1 MADLKKTI
9 EIIFAGTDSVSKTL
23 NTMSGNV
30 TDFGNDMKDIG
41 QPFADATKLVALLDA
56 AIVGLAIAGVTA
68 SAGIEKETDKMVNSL
83 GLLPEEAEK
92 FKDVA
97 LDVYKAGYGED
108 MAASFE
114 AVILAQKKLGDSA
127 EIDIGKVTEQAL
139 KIQKTFDVDVNESLS
154 GVKNLMTN
162 FGLSSEEAFDFI
174 VAGYQKGLHG
184 SGDFIESI
192 NEYSTQF
199 ANGGADAGQFFSI
212 METGFSEGFL
222 GTDRAADLFK
232 EFRVRIQDDSKTTND
247 ALQSLGIDPVAFG
260 KKMASGEMTAIQAF
274 DIIQGK
280 LNETEDVSVQ
290 FNAGVGL
297 MGTQFEDLGTKAAL
311 AISSTKTEIGEL
323 SGTMAKIETKTF
335 EEKFVSALRTITTE
349 FGKMQ
354 SWKDAKLVIGD
365 VFTDIADSFETV
377 IKKLNISGL
386 EEKVKEVWDKIVNLF
401 VENDL
406 DLTTVEGMKTAVSL
420 VVTSLESLAT
430 VTGGII
436 DILGPIFVKIKDIV
450 IEFNNLDLDDKE
462 LAGKIL
468 GIGTALTI
476 LSEIIS
482 LGGTLIGGLGTL
494 AGLFGTG
501 GALYIGI
508 SGFIAL
514 LTGPAG
520 LAVGLG
526 AVGLWLADKVFDGL
540 TSGIDKDIKDTKDY
554 TEKLGLFL
562 DEMDK
567 LPEDAQT
574 VEISAAFD
582 AGNTKEAFKLI
593 DDAVKEDKIINFLAK
608 TDATNFADIR
618 TDISELTEA
627 EQIAL
632 EVALKEGDETA
643 VNAILSGFTEEKT
656 VDLRATFDDSKAT
669 EFYKLLDD
677 LDEEQLLEV
686 RTAIITGDE
695 EKVNDLISTLS
706 EEQQLEIKTA
716 IDQLSFDKVDTM
728 LEGIPE
734 DKQVEIKAAVA
745 AMDWEEV
752 DNIISGVEDEKIVN
766 IIASLD
772 SADLTVAKEELE
784 YFDDD
789 KALAIKVAV
798 NEGDFDHAKDLVKEL
813 NEDIVFDVKADIE
826 EAKETISWFDED
838 GKEHTIEVLAETKG
852 IDKAK
857 KEIEA
862 IPTEKMLEIKLQG
875 EIDKQ
880 LATITAKAELV
891 QTAMEWDA
899 KLDIAQAEAA
909 AEEIKAAFE
918 AATSTVDSTAEAAAS
933 MFSDLISNM
942 TELSTSDK
950 WYMQDVLEDQM
961 ELERDALDNQIKL
974 TDAQIKLMEARAKAL
989 DGGEALIQIDG
1000 TGLSPALN
1008 MVMWEIIEEVQV
1020 RANELASEFL
1030 LGI

>member
-23 NTMSGNV
+23 KTMSGNV

-68 SAGIEKETDKMVNSL
+68 SAGIEKETSKMVNSL
-83 GLLPEEAEK
+83 GLLPDEAEK
-92 FKDVA
+92 FKEVA
-97 LDVYKAGYGED
+97 LDVYTGGYGGD

-114 AVILAQKKLGDSA
+114 TVILAQKKLGDSA
-127 EIDIGKVTEQAL
+127 EIDIGKVTKQAL
-139 KIQKTFDVDVNESLS
+139 KIQKTFDVDVTESLS
-154 GVKNLMTN
+154 GVKTLMAK
-162 FGLSSEEAFDFI
+162 FGLSSEEAFNFI
-174 VAGYQKGLHG
+174 VKGMQDGLDG
-184 SGDFIESI
+184 SGDFFDSI
-192 NEYSTQF
+192 NEYSGEF
-199 ANGGADAGQFFSI
+199 VEAKASAGELYSVLA
-212 METGFSEGFL
+212 TGFKEGIF
-222 GTDRAADLFK
+222 GTDRAADLFV
-232 EFRVRIQDDSKTTND
+232 EFRKRIQDDSKLTND
-247 ALQSLGIDPVAFG
+247 SLKSIGIDNEAFS
-260 KKMASGEMTAIQAF
+260 KNMASGELTATEAF
-274 DIIQGK
+274 NLVQEK
-280 LNETEDVSVQ
+280 MKETKDKTVQ

-297 MGTQFEDLGTKAAL
+297 MGTQFETFGTTSYL
-311 AISSTKTEIGEL
+311 AISTTQTKIEDL
-323 SGTMAKIETKTF
+323 SGAMAKIETKTF
-335 EEKFVSALRTITTE
+335 EEKFTSALRTITTE
-349 FGKMQ
+349 FGKMK
-354 SWKDAKLVIGD
+354 SWEDAKLVIGD

-450 IEFNNLDLDDKE
+450 IEFNKLDPDDKE
-462 LAGKIL
+462 LVGKIL
-468 GIGTALTI
+468 GIGTALTS
-476 LSEIIS
+476 LSVIIS

-514 LTGPAG
+514 LTGPVG

-526 AVGLWLADKVFDGL
+526 AVALWLADKVFDGL

-593 DDAVKEDKIINFLAK
+593 DDAVKEDKIINFLAE

-669 EFYKLLDD
+669 EFYKLLGD

-798 NEGDFDHAKDLVKEL
+798 NEGDFTHAKELVKEL
-813 NEDIVFDVKADIE
+813 NDDIVIDVTADIE

-838 GKEHTIEVLAETKG
+838 GKEHTIEVDADTSDIET
-852 IDKAK
+852 AK
-857 KEIEA
+857 TEIEK
-862 IPTEKMLEIKLQG
+862 IPTEKILEIKLQG
-875 EIDKQ
+875 EIDTQ
-880 LATITAKAELV
+880 LALITTQAETV
-891 QTAMEWDA
+891 QTAMEWTA
-899 KLDIAQAEAA
+899 KVDIAQAAAA

-918 AATSTVDSTAEAAAS
+918 AATGSVDSTAEAAAS

-974 TDAQIKLMEARAKAL
+974 TEAQIKLMEAKAKAM
-989 DGGEALIQIDG
+989 DDGEALIQIDG